1 MYALH
6 PPLSNPAE
14 PSLFESTYATFP
26 PFCRRPLINVDT
38 ESEHNNNR
46 DFPSHLFFS
55 SIIPVQLQAD
65 SQSNPTKHNNTTEC
79 RHESSEYCVAFTT
92 QE

>member
-1 MYALH
+1 MRSILH
-6 PPLSNPAE
+6 CQILLSLA
-14 PSLFESTYATFP
+14 SSRVLKQHFL
-26 PFCRRPLINVDT
+26 PFVADLLINVDT
-38 ESEHNNNR
+38 ASEHNNNR